1 MFDLAQIAAGLP
13 AASLL
18 PQLRD
23 ALVAPGARVVVAAPP
38 GSGKTTVVPP
48 AIAAHTQ
55 GRVLVT
61 QPRRIATRA
70 AASRLAQ
77 LTGTELGGAV
87 GYAVRGERKVS
98 RDTRVEFVTAGLLVR
113 RLLADPEL
121 AGVGAVV
128 LDEVHERSLDS
139 DLAIGM
145 LGELGQLRDDLTL
158 VAMSATLDV
167 AAWVELLGN
176 GTQVCEVDVAP
187 HPLEVRWAPPPRD
200 VHALDD
206 RGVTRDFLDHVTR
219 VTADAVAAADDGSA
233 LVFLPGAR
241 EVDAVVA
248 GLRVRGLA
256 AEPLTGSLSL
266 AEQQRVLRPSGERRV
281 IVSTAIAETSLT
293 VPDVRLVVDAGLSR
307 EPRID
312 LARDMAQLV
321 TVSVSQAAA
330 TQRAGRA
337 ARVGPGRVVRCYA
350 ELDWPRLA
358 PAATPEIATADLTPF
373 ALTLAAWGDPDAAE
387 LPLPQRPPAAAL
399 QRAQATLR
407 HLGALDD
414 AGITAFG
421 RQLANV
427 PAHPRIARALLAAAP
442 RLGAARAAEYAA
454 AIESDRRAPGGD
466 LAALVRQL
474 RDGRDASA
482 TRWRSDARRFRELVP
497 PSRGEAPIGDD
508 AGLAEVIALAYPERL
523 ARARGG
529 SYQLAS
535 GTGASLPR
543 GSALAGQEWLA
554 VAEVSRAATQDG
566 SGAVIRAAVPIDAH
580 SARELAGPLMRTQTV
595 TQWRNG
601 KVRATRE
608 TRLGEI
614 VLSSAP
620 HTPSPEEARGAVAVE
635 LERAGL
641 GLLRWSRAADELR
654 RRLALLHRTLGEPW
668 PDVSDAALLARLDD
682 WLAPELDRLARGA
695 TAASVDLL
703 DPLRRL
709 LPWPDAAR
717 LGELAPERLEVP
729 TGSMIRVQYPEH
741 DVDAPPVL
749 AVKLQECF
757 GWLETPR
764 IVDGRVPVLL
774 HLLSP
779 AQRPLAI
786 TDDLASFWAGPYAQV
801 RAEMRGRYPKHP
813 WPEDP
818 FNAEPRRGTTRS
830 GR

>member
-1 MFDLAQIAAGLP
+1 MFDLTRIAEGLP
-13 AASLL
+13 AATLL

-23 ALVAPGARVVVAAPP
+23 ALAKPGARAVVAAPP
-38 GSGKTTVVPP
+38 GSGKTTVVAP
-48 AIAAHTQ
+48 AVAELAD
-55 GRVLVT
+55 GRVIVT

-77 LTGTELGGAV
+77 LSGTRLGDAV
-87 GYAVRGERKVS
+87 GYSVRGERRTS
-98 RDTRVEFVTAGLLVR
+98 AATRVEFVTAGLLVR

-121 AGVGAVV
+121 AGVDAVV

-167 AAWVELLGN
+167 AAWTELLGP
-176 GTQVCEVDVAP
+176 GTRACEVDVAP

-200 VHALDD
+200 VRPLDE
-206 RGVTRDFLDHVTR
+206 RGVTRDFLSHVTR
-219 VTADAVAAADDGSA
+219 VSADAFADVPAGSA

-241 EVDAVVA
+241 EVDRVA
-248 GLRVRGLA
+248 EGLRARGIPT
-256 AEPLTGSLSL
+256 ESLTGSLSL
-266 AEQQRVLRPSGERRV
+266 EEQQRVLRPNGERRA
-281 IVSTAIAETSLT
+281 IVATAIAETSLT
-293 VPDVRLVVDAGLSR
+293 VPDVRLVIDAGLSR

-337 ARVGPGRVVRCYA
+337 ARVGPGSVVRCYA

-358 PAATPEIATADLTPF
+358 PAPTPEIASAELTPF
-373 ALTLAAWGDPDAAE
+373 ALTLAAWGDPDASE
-387 LPLPQRPPAAAL
+387 LPLPQRPPVASL

-407 HLGALDD
+407 NLGALDE
-414 AGITAFG
+414 AGLTARG
-421 RQLANV
+421 REFASI
-427 PAHPRIARALLAAAP
+427 PAHPRIARALLDAAP
-442 RLGAARAAEYAA
+442 RLGATRAAEYAA

-474 RDGRDASA
+474 RDGRDASSQ
-482 TRWRSDARRFRELVP
+482 RWRDDARRLRELVP
-497 PSRGEAPIGDD
+497 PGRATTSVGDD

-529 SYQLAS
+529 GYQLAS
-535 GTGASLPR
+535 GTGATLPR
-543 GSALAGQEWLA
+543 GSALTGHDWLA
-554 VAEVSRAATQDG
+554 VAEVARATTTDA
-566 SGAVIRAAVPIDAH
+566 SGAVIRAAVPIDPE
-580 SARELAGPLMRTQTV
+580 SAREFAGPLVRTTTV
-595 TQWRNG
+595 TQWRDG
-601 KVRATRE
+601 RVRATRE

-614 VLSSAP
+614 LLASSP
-620 HTPSPEEARGAVAVE
+620 HTPNPQEARDAVARE
-635 LERAGL
+635 LERVGL
-641 GLLRWSRAADELR
+641 GLLRWSTAADELR
-654 RRLALLHRTLGEPW
+654 RRLALLHRTLGAPW
-668 PDVSDAALLARLDD
+668 PDVNDGALLARLDD
-682 WLAPELDRLARGA
+682 WLAPELDRLARGS
-695 TAASVDLL
+695 TAASIDLL

-717 LGELAPERLEVP
+717 LAELAPERLEVP
-729 TGSMIRVQYPEH
+729 TGSMVRVQYAEH
-741 DVDAPPVL
+741 DTDGPPVL

-757 GWLETPR
+757 GWVDTPR
-764 IVDGRVPVLL
+764 LVDGRVPVLL

-786 TDDLASFWAGPYAQV
+786 TDDLASFWSGPYTQV

-818 FNAEPRRGTTRS
+818 LNAPPRRGTTRS